1 MIMSNRRLS
10 TKIDYLV
17 LARILQRSY
26 YILKFSVYDLR
37 ITIDKFTHYPP
48 TCLCSTAI
56 LRAIQTKRRST
67 VKTRSPSR
75 RSLLCTRP
83 FSRKVSATTS
93 VKRRYA
99 LSFDTVRTKMA
110 RTTIRGRQA
119 DFNPINKTENKVLS
133 RTDLVEASL
142 DDVFDAV
149 SMFIHIAHLTAH
161 ALY

>member
-1 MIMSNRRLS
+1 MLFQAKYSCLKKYSNQGMTMSNRRLS
-10 TKIDYLV
+10 AKIDYLV

-37 ITIDKFTHYPP
+37 ITIDKFTHYPL

-75 RSLLCTRP
+75 RSPLCTRP

-119 DFNPINKTENKVLS
+119 DFIPHMRDSIP
-133 RTDLVEASL
+133 
-142 DDVFDAV
+142 
-149 SMFIHIAHLTAH
+149 LTKRKIKSSVGQI
-161 ALY
+161 